1 MDRSGDVVLA
11 NAAAKLIWGDLIASG
26 QERYARMTAFWHA
39 SGKLIAPTEWASA
52 RALREGR
59 TSLNELQS
67 RRRNAATC
75 LASYTTGLD
84 SCCVNLKVI
93 KALESGNGNP
103 GFASIEKIAEAF
115 GLAVVFVK
123 KDTVAEILD
132 GEARAR
138 EKARSREAD
147 ADALAAGTLSEQQL
161 NAKNALKI
169 GRKGF

>member
-1 MDRSGDVVLA
+1 MLG
-11 NAAAKLIWGDLIASG
+11 
-26 QERYARMTAFWHA
+26 
-39 SGKLIAPTEWASA
+39 
-52 RALREGR
+52 
-59 TSLNELQS
+59 
-67 RRRNAATC
+67 
-75 LASYTTGLD
+75 
-84 SCCVNLKVI
+84 VNLKVI

-147 ADALAAGTLSEQQL
+147 AVALAAGMLSEQQL

-169 GRKGF
+169 GRMGFKIPPP

>member
-1 MDRSGDVVLA
+1 MARIDKR
-11 NAAAKLIWGDLIASG
+11 AAADPKRREDLKAALDAG
-26 QERYARMTAFWHA
+26 AFRPGA
-39 SGKLIAPTEWASA
+39 GCRL
-52 RALREGR
+52 LRQLHGL
-59 TSLNELQS
+59 SQADL
-67 RRRNAATC
+67 AAM
-75 LASYTTGLD
+75 LG
-84 SCCVNLKVI
+84 VNLKVI

-147 ADALAAGTLSEQQL
+147 AVALAAGKLSEQQL

-169 GRKGF
+169 GHVGFKIPPP

>member
-1 MDRSGDVVLA
+1 MARIDKLEAADPKRREDLKTALDAGAFRLGAGCRLLRQLHGLSQADLA
-11 NAAAKLIWGDLIASG
+11 AMLG
-26 QERYARMTAFWHA
+26 
-39 SGKLIAPTEWASA
+39 
-52 RALREGR
+52 
-59 TSLNELQS
+59 
-67 RRRNAATC
+67 
-75 LASYTTGLD
+75 
-84 SCCVNLKVI
+84 VNLKVI

-147 ADALAAGTLSEQQL
+147 AVALAAGKLSEQQL
-161 NAKNALKI
+161 NAKNALNI
-169 GRKGF
+169 ERRGFRLPPP

>member
-1 MDRSGDVVLA
+1 MARIDKLEAADPKRREDLKAALDAGAFRLGAGCRLLRQLHGLSQADLA
-11 NAAAKLIWGDLIASG
+11 AMLG
-26 QERYARMTAFWHA
+26 
-39 SGKLIAPTEWASA
+39 
-52 RALREGR
+52 
-59 TSLNELQS
+59 
-67 RRRNAATC
+67 
-75 LASYTTGLD
+75 
-84 SCCVNLKVI
+84 VNIKVI

-147 ADALAAGTLSEQQL
+147 AVALAAGKLSEEQL

-169 GRKGF
+169 ECMGFGIPTP